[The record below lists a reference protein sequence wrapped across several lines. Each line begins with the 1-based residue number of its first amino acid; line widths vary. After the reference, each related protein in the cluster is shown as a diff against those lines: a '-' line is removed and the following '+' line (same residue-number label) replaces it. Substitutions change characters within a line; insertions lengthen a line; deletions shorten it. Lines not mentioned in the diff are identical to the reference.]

1 MLGYEPRIEK
11 SSAVFDD
18 LKKMAARV
26 PDATL
31 DRARRVSKL
40 LGMESLTPRNAHGDQ
55 CVTKGAGFYS
65 PEIMAKTDH
74 VTADMPNPKD
84 IATLHDVVVSP
95 DLRSSIIEAVKR
107 KQRAGSYASWEQS
120 ITPLRAAIDD
130 LIEREGIQFTAL
142 HRLLGS
148 KPVPTASDDEKL
160 EQMAARSF
168 GKSALSGF
176 EKSDLSG
183 VAQRAKDIDVLMK
196 APMPESLRRQAI
208 VLKNA
213 FDDMSPGVR
222 RKMRADPGVIEL
234 LSDIEALRCG
244 AQVAP
249 AVSRL
254 LS

>member
-1 MLGYEPRIEK
+1 MLGYEPRIQK

-18 LKKMAARV
+18 LAKMSKHV

-31 DRARRVSKL
+31 DRARRVAKV
-40 LGMESLTPRNAHGDQ
+40 LGIESLAPRNAQ
-55 CVTKGAGFYS
+55 RVAKGASGS
-65 PEIMAKTDH
+65 QSEANTDH

-84 IATLHDVVVSP
+84 VATLHDVVVSP

-107 KQRAGSYASWEQS
+107 KQRAGSNANWEQS

-148 KPVPTASDDEKL
+148 KPVPTTSDDEKL
-160 EQMAARSF
+160 EQMAGRLFA
-168 GKSALSGF
+168 
-176 EKSDLSG
+176 KSDVG
-183 VAQRAKDIDVLMK
+183 GMAQRAKDIDVLMK

-213 FDDMSPGVR
+213 FDDMTPGVR

>member
-1 MLGYEPRIEK
+1 MSLQFEPRIQK
-11 SSAVFDD
+11 SSAVFDE
-18 LKKMAARV
+18 LAKMSKYV
-26 PDATL
+26 PDATI
-31 DRARRVSKL
+31 DRARRVAKT
-40 LGMESLTPRNAHGDQ
+40 LGIESLTPRNAQ
-55 CVTKGAGFYS
+55 RVTKGASGPQS
-65 PEIMAKTDH
+65 EANTDH

-84 IATLHDVVVSP
+84 VATLHDVVVSP

-107 KQRAGSYASWEQS
+107 KQRAGSYANWEQS

-130 LIEREGIQFTAL
+130 LIEREGIKFQSL

-148 KPVPTASDDEKL
+148 KPVATASDDDKV
-160 EQMAARSF
+160 EQMAGRSF
-168 GKSALSGF
+168 A
-176 EKSDLSG
+176 KSDLG
-183 VAQRAKDIDVLMK
+183 GIAQRSRDIDVLMK
-196 APMPESLRRQAI
+196 ATMPESLRRKAI

-213 FDDMSPGVR
+213 FDDMSPVVR

-234 LSDIEALRCG
+234 LSDIEGLRCG